1 MRAAGAR
8 YPRRMAGRAADADG
22 GGAAIALGVLDQSPI
37 REGGTAA
44 EALAETLRLAR
55 AAERLGYE
63 RYWLA
68 EHHNS
73 RGLAGSAPEVLIARV
88 AAETSAIR
96 VGSGGVM
103 LSHYA
108 PLKVAEN
115 FRLLETLYPG
125 RIDLGLGR
133 APGSDGLT
141 AAALTRGPGALGIR
155 HYPAQVADLLRFVAD
170 ELPEDHEFR
179 GVHASPPGPVAP
191 EPWLLGSS
199 LESAS
204 LAAEFGLPFSFAHF
218 IAEAWAGEAIALYR
232 RRFRPSRWL
241 AEPRVSAGVA
251 VTCADTDERAGEL
264 AMSRWLWRLRN
275 RQGLGAGVP
284 SVEAALAEP
293 LTPAERDY
301 IDFQRANALVG
312 SPPLVRERLEAL
324 AAELGVAEFVVV
336 TITHDYAD
344 RLRSYELLAEA
355 FGLAPRASP
364 PD

>member
-1 MRAAGAR
+1 ME
-8 YPRRMAGRAADADG
+8 DADEG
-22 GGAAIALGVLDQSPI
+22 GPPAIALGVLDQSPI

-55 AAERLGYE
+55 AAERLGYS

-88 AAETSAIR
+88 AAETSAMR

-141 AAALTRGPGALGIR
+141 AAALTLGPGALGIH
-155 HYPAQVADLLRFVAD
+155 HYPAQVADLLRLVAG
-170 ELPEDHEFR
+170 EPPEGHEFR
-179 GVHASPPGPVAP
+179 SVRATPLGPTAP

-204 LAAEFGLPFSFAHF
+204 LAAAFGLPFSFAHF
-218 IAEAWAGEAIALYR
+218 IQEEWAGEAIALYR
-232 RRFRPSRWL
+232 RDFRPSRWL
-241 AEPRVSAGVA
+241 AEPRASAGVA
-251 VTCADTDERAGEL
+251 VTCADSDERAGEL

-293 LTPAERDY
+293 LTEAERDY
-301 IDFQRANALVG
+301 IGFQRANALVG
-312 SPPLVRERLEAL
+312 GPALVRERLEAL
-324 AAELGVAEFVVV
+324 AADLGVAEFVVV
-336 TITHDYAD
+336 TITHAYAD
-344 RLRSYELLAEA
+344 RLRSYELLASA
-355 FGLAPRASP
+355 FALEPRPGAP
-364 PD
+364 D